1 MKLLFFIMPAHGQV
15 NPTLPVAKELIR
27 RGEQIVYYTTKEFE
41 KRIKGI
47 GAEVRVIDDEFGIQM
62 VQESANVSSDTALNP
77 EIFLEIFS
85 NHARKAPRLMKKVKS
100 ESADGIVCDPM
111 CLWGRNLSEK
121 LEIPRILFYSGIV
134 ITPDSPIFQYF
145 PTQFHGEIPEVV
157 KKMFMV
163 KEELNIAPIPRE
175 FQPDSKYLDDTYE
188 FIGPTIIK
196 REQEVDFPIER
207 IENHPTIYISLG
219 SVIHQPHFYQICMDA
234 FADTKWKVVMV
245 SRSIPE
251 KADIPSNFL
260 VYPFVPQLEVLQHA
274 EVFISHGGMNS
285 VMESIWF
292 GVPLLMVPQSSD
304 QPLVAARVEELG
316 LGLNLDFKTLTA
328 ERLKKAV
335 EKLNSDFTLR
345 SRVKEMKSVL
355 QKSGGSNQG
364 ADVVQDFFREKG
376 TAKRQ
381 DTPNDVI

>member
-1 MKLLFFIMPAHGQV
+1 
-15 NPTLPVAKELIR
+15 
-27 RGEQIVYYTTKEFE
+27 
-41 KRIKGI
+41 
-47 GAEVRVIDDEFGIQM
+47 
-62 VQESANVSSDTALNP
+62 
-77 EIFLEIFS
+77 
-85 NHARKAPRLMKKVKS
+85 
-100 ESADGIVCDPM
+100 
-111 CLWGRNLSEK
+111 
-121 LEIPRILFYSGIV
+121 
-134 ITPDSPIFQYF
+134 
-145 PTQFHGEIPEVV
+145 
-157 KKMFMV
+157 
-163 KEELNIAPIPRE
+163 
-175 FQPDSKYLDDTYE
+175 
-188 FIGPTIIK
+188 
-196 REQEVDFPIER
+196 
-207 IENHPTIYISLG
+207 
-219 SVIHQPHFYQICMDA
+219 MDA

-345 SRVKEMKSVL
+345 SRMREMKSVL
-355 QKSGGSNQG
+355 QKSDGSIHG

-381 DTPNDVI
+381 HTPNDVI